1 MSRAVK
7 RNALLPARA
16 REEGRGPGPRSA
28 AFVALMLHT
37 TSALALSA
45 LAMVAPSSCFSAA
58 SAISNLPHPGG
69 SPQTG
74 YVDLS
79 LLKEADLNTP
89 GKERACDHGGSA
101 SPSMDD
107 KEARCLQPLAD
118 FFDWPKP
125 SLTSST
131 FSSSPPA
138 REVRCPGSN
147 KQQHLCLPEF
157 AGSCMIMRSG
167 FGRSSSLA
175 LPNADPPISSLTRSH
190 LGSLS
195 VWLRHIIFSSR

>member
-1 MSRAVK
+1 
-7 RNALLPARA
+7 
-16 REEGRGPGPRSA
+16 
-28 AFVALMLHT
+28 MLHT

-45 LAMVAPSSCFSAA
+45 LAMVAPSSHFSAA

-69 SPQTG
+69 SPQRV

-79 LLKEADLNTP
+79 LLKEADLDTP

-107 KEARCLQPLAD
+107 KEARCRQPLAD

-157 AGSCMIMRSG
+157 ARSCMIMRSG
-167 FGRSSSLA
+167 FGRSSPPLRCPTQTRPYHLSPGPTFAPSRFGFGTSFSARDEPWRSNHHATRIRVHVYSWLA
-175 LPNADPPISSLTRSH
+175 H
-190 LGSLS
+190 LC
-195 VWLRHIIFSSR
+195 